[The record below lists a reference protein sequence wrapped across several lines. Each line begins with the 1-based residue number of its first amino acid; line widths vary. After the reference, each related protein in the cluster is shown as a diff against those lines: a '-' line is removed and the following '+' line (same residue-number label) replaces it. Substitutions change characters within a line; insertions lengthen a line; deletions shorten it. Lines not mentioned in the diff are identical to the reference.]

1 MDRACIIGAGSS
13 GIAACQVLQERGIPF
28 DCFETGSAIGGN
40 WRYLNDN
47 GMSSAYRSLHINTS
61 KKVMEYASFPM
72 PAEYPNYPN
81 HFQIARYFDDFA
93 DHFGLRERIT
103 FRTAVTRVEP
113 AGKGWNVT
121 TRHRDTGE
129 RTTTRYK
136 AVLVANGHHWDP
148 RYPEPPFPGKFD
160 GEQIHAH
167 HYKVADP
174 YRDKRV
180 LVLGIGNSAT
190 DIAVETAMVS
200 ERTFLAMRRGAYVIP
215 KYMLGMPFDR
225 LAKSPLTRLP
235 LWIQRL
241 SLHAMVRLAHGR
253 MTDFGLPKP
262 DHKLLSAHP
271 TVSADLLNRIGHG
284 DITVKPNIERL
295 DGGKVQFVDGSI
307 ESIDAII
314 YCTGYKIS
322 FPFLEE
328 SLISAPGNQV
338 ALYRRVVAPDHP
350 TLYFLALVQPL
361 GATMPI
367 AEAQAHW
374 IADLLDG
381 TAALPDAERM
391 RKEIAD
397 YHRAVSRRYVRSK
410 RHTIEVDFMAY
421 LREIQAERRRGRA
434 RMISGSSS

>member
-13 GIAACQVLQERGIPF
+13 GIAACQVLQGRGIPF
-28 DCFETGSAIGGN
+28 DCFEMGSTIGGN

-72 PAEYPNYPN
+72 PADYPNYPN
-81 HFQIARYFDDFA
+81 HFQIAQYFDNFA

-103 FRTAVTRVEP
+103 FRTEVTRVEP
-113 AGKGWNVT
+113 AAGGWDVT
-121 TRHRDTGE
+121 TRHRDTGD
-129 RTTTRYK
+129 RKTTRYR

-148 RYPEPPFPGKFD
+148 RYPEPPFPGTFD
-160 GEQIHAH
+160 GEQTHAH
-167 HYKVADP
+167 HYRVADP
-174 YRDKRV
+174 YRGKRV
-180 LVLGIGNSAT
+180 LVLGIGNSAA

-200 ERTFLAMRRGAYVIP
+200 ERTFLAMRRGAYVVP
-215 KYMLGMPFDR
+215 KYLFGQPFDR
-225 LAKSPLTRLP
+225 LAKTPLTRLP

-241 SLHAMVRLAHGR
+241 SVRAMVRVAHGR
-253 MTDFGLPKP
+253 MTDYGMPKP
-262 DHKLLSAHP
+262 DHKVLSAHP
-271 TVSADLLNRIGHG
+271 TVSGDLLNRIGHG

-322 FPFLEE
+322 FPFLDD
-328 SLISAPGNQV
+328 SLISAPDNQIG
-338 ALYRRVVAPDHP
+338 LYHRVVAPDRP
-350 TLYFLALVQPL
+350 GLYFLALVQPL

-381 TAALPDAERM
+381 AAALPPAERM
-391 RKEIAD
+391 RKEIAG
-397 YHRAVSRRYVRSK
+397 YQRAVSRRYVSSK

-421 LREIQAERRRGRA
+421 LREIQAERRRGRT
-434 RMISGSSS
+434 RIKPGGGS